1 MEIVVKS
8 TKQIEHYQG
17 PHAIPGIRFRPARE
31 AMNVNAWGMNI
42 LELDPHCS
50 GHPEH
55 DHTHDGQEEVYLVLE
70 GSVVLVAEGVERVL
84 RQADLVRVPPAV
96 VRKLVTREVG
106 ATLLAIGGTPGKAY
120 APDPRMSA
128 T

>member
-1 MEIVVKS
+1 MDIVVKN

-17 PHAIPGIRFRPARE
+17 AHAIPGIRFRPARE
-31 AMNVNAWGMNI
+31 AMNVSAWGMNI
-42 LELDPHCS
+42 LELDPNCS
-50 GHPEH
+50 GYPEH
-55 DHTHDGQEEVYLVLE
+55 DHTHDGQEEVYLVME

-84 RQADLVRVPPAV
+84 RQGDLVRVPPTV
-96 VRKLVTREVG
+96 KRKLLTRQEGV
-106 ATLLAIGGTPGKAY
+106 TLLAIGGTPGKAY